1 MFLSNVK
8 NKKEIFSWSLY
19 DFANQPFSTIIVTF
33 IYSTLFTTS
42 ICTQDGEKI
51 WGSAI
56 AITSILVALFSPIF
70 GALSDKGGYR
80 KFFLIFFTCICAIF
94 SMLLYFP
101 KEGDVYLAVTCF
113 IIANV
118 AFEMGHVFCNSYLP
132 DISSKENIGRISG
145 FAWGIG
151 FLGGLIALFV
161 SLLLFDV
168 NNSYNSYEETRRIN
182 IFVGLWFLCF
192 SLPTFIY
199 VNDKRKERITRN
211 HIIDSF
217 QSIKNT
223 FQQVKEYRQIVKFLI
238 ARLFYNDALITIF
251 AFGGPYAKKTLDFS
265 MNEVFLFGIVLSI
278 SAGIGSFV
286 FGYLEDKIG
295 VAKVIKVSLYFLIIA
310 TFLAYIAP
318 ETHFPKEI
326 FWSAGILLGFMIGP
340 NQSCSRSLM
349 ARLVPKDKQNEFF
362 GFFTFTGKATAAVG
376 PFLFGLIASEYDQQ
390 IALLIIIVLFII
402 GFVLFNNIRF
412 DEKIDFN
419 K

>member
-1 MFLSNVK
+1 MFLSVK
-8 NKKEIFSWSLY
+8 NKREIFSWSLY

-33 IYSTLFTTS
+33 IYSTLFTTI
-42 ICTQDGEKI
+42 ICNQDGEKI

-56 AITSILVALFSPIF
+56 AITSILVAVFSPIF

-80 KFFLIFFTCICAIF
+80 KFFLILFTCICAIF

-118 AFEMGHVFCNSYLP
+118 AFEMAHVFCNSYLP

-145 FAWGIG
+145 FAWGLG
-151 FLGGLIALFV
+151 FIGGLIALFI
-161 SLLLFDV
+161 SLLIFNV
-168 NNSYNSYEETRRIN
+168 ENPYNSYEETRQVN
-182 IFVGLWFLCF
+182 IFVGFWFLCF
-192 SLPTFIY
+192 SIPTFVY
-199 VNDKRKERITRN
+199 VRDRKKEKITSTQIVN
-211 HIIDSF
+211 SF
-217 QSIKNT
+217 RSVKNT
-223 FQQVKEYRQIVKFLI
+223 FQRIKEYKQIVSFLI

-251 AFGGPYAKKTLDFS
+251 AFGGPYAKKTLDFT
-265 MNEVFLFGIVLSI
+265 MNEVFIFGIVLSV

-286 FGYLEDKIG
+286 FGHIEDKIG
-295 VAKVIKVSLYFLIIA
+295 VTKVINISLLFLIIA

-318 ETHFPKEI
+318 ETNFSQEI
-326 FWSAGILLGFMIGP
+326 FWIAGILLGFMIGP

-349 ARLVPKDKQNEFF
+349 ARMVPKEKQNEFF

-390 IALLIIIVLFII
+390 IALWIVIVLFFI
-402 GFVLFNNIRF
+402 GFILFNNIRF
-412 DEKIDFN
+412 DEKIDIN